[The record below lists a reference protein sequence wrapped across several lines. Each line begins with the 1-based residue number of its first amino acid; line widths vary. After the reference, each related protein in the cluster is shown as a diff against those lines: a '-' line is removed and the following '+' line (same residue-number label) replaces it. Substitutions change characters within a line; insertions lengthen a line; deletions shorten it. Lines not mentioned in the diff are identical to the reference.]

1 MRIKYKNVHKLIE
14 IKDKWRDVFMFIYN
28 LKVNGGVVLK
38 IIIVILSIFMLGVF
52 GFSVYKIFF
61 TSGKFVI
68 NDKIKRQDIT
78 EIQTEN
84 YTNILKAVHDDPDS
98 YIGMR
103 VNFTGYIYRVI
114 DFKDN
119 QFVIARDMFINESKT
134 QSVVVGFLCE
144 CKDAEKFADGTWV
157 NITGSIEMGKYHN
170 EQIPFIKIT
179 DIKEAIEP
187 ENSCVMPPS
196 NDYIPT
202 SGMF

>member
-1 MRIKYKNVHKLIE
+1 
-14 IKDKWRDVFMFIYN
+14 MFIYN
-28 LKVNGGVVLK
+28 LKVNGGVMLK

-52 GFSVYKIFF
+52 GLSIYKIFF
-61 TSGKFVI
+61 TSGKFVV
-68 NDKIKRQDIT
+68 NDKMKKQNIT
-78 EIQTEN
+78 EIQQEN

-98 YIGMR
+98 YIGMK
-103 VNFTGYIYRVI
+103 VNFIGYIYRVI

-119 QFVIARDMFINESKT
+119 QFVIARDMFINERKT

-144 CKDAEKFADGTWV
+144 CKDAEKFTDGTWV

-179 DIKEAIEP
+179 NIKKADEP
-187 ENSCVMPPS
+187 ENSYVMPPS
-196 NDYIPT
+196 NDYVPT

>member
-1 MRIKYKNVHKLIE
+1 
-14 IKDKWRDVFMFIYN
+14 MFIYN
-28 LKVNGGVVLK
+28 LKVNGGVALK

-52 GFSVYKIFF
+52 GISVYKIFF

-98 YIGMR
+98 YIGIK

-144 CKDAEKFADGTWV
+144 CKDAEKFTDGTWV